1 MNEHNETTRNDRQ
14 DREQRQ
20 MPPLADR
27 NASAPRST
35 QLPTDATQRIYVDS
49 QARPRAPRQDSP
61 AQRRTPTT
69 GNANRSRPS
78 SASGNRNGGRK
89 PQQKKPALFGGKFNN
104 TTIALFAVAG
114 VLLIGIIVALFFLFA
129 EPADNGLILN
139 NVYVAGVNIGGMTPA
154 EAKAAVE
161 EATKDT
167 YTQLDMTVEVHTT
180 KVPLTPSR
188 TGAKLN
194 VGAAID
200 AAYSYGRTG
209 SRADRQ
215 RARNLSMTTSH
226 VVSITPYLNL
236 DTDYIQ
242 EIVDQFGNKY
252 SSTLTNHEYNIT
264 GERPN
269 LNVPTS
275 SIDISK
281 AHQTLTVKLGTA
293 EFGLST
299 DKLYDQIM
307 EAYNTNIFQV
317 VGEISVKTP
326 EPLDLEY
333 IYAELECVAP
343 VDAVMDSA
351 SFEVIPEVYGYG
363 FYIDE
368 VRAILDNAE
377 YGSTVE
383 IPICFLRPAITEA
396 DLRDGLFQEQL
407 AFYNTPAT
415 IDQDLITNLKLAC
428 QAIDGMVI
436 KAGEIFSFNEVVG
449 QPTTAKGYKDVM
461 VYMGKNMV
469 ATTGGGISR
478 ISSALYY
485 CALKADMTILMRSNH
500 IYDTGFIAAGL
511 DANVMYG
518 SMDFSFENNTSRPIR
533 IRAQVTNSG
542 ILQVSI
548 WGKSNDSYTVD
559 VVYET
564 IRTYEPETLKNVM
577 ELTNPD
583 EYRNGDVL
591 VQPITGYDVCTYRI
605 YRYTDSSMETTKKL
619 VAFSHYDKLDKLVVE
634 IVDNSQEDP
643 ENPGSSDEL
652 DDPDSSENSS
662 VSSDFENDNIFGD

>member
-1 MNEHNETTRNDRQ
+1 MNEHNETTRNDRPNR
-14 DREQRQ
+14 DQRQ

-27 NASAPRST
+27 SAPARSSP
-35 QLPTDATQRIYVDS
+35 QLPPDATQRIYVDS
-49 QARPRAPRQDSP
+49 QARPRAPRQDPP
-61 AQRRTPTT
+61 AQRRTPPA

-78 SASGNRNGGRK
+78 SASGNRGGGRA
-89 PQQKKPALFGGKFNN
+89 PQQKPSFFSGKFNK

-114 VLLIGIIVALFFLFA
+114 ALLIGIIVALFFLFA
-129 EPADNGLILN
+129 EPADDGLILN

-188 TGAKLN
+188 TGARLD

-236 DTDYIQ
+236 DTDYIRD
-242 EIVDQFGNKY
+242 IVDQFGSKY
-252 SSTLTNHEYNIT
+252 SSTLTPHSYEIK

-269 LNVPTS
+269 LNVPNS

-281 AHQTLTVKLGTA
+281 AFQTLEVKLGTA
-293 EFGLST
+293 EFALST

-317 VGEISVKTP
+317 VGEISVETP
-326 EPLDLEY
+326 EPLDLEA

-343 VDAVMDSA
+343 VDAVMDST
-351 SFEVIPEVYGYG
+351 SYEVIPEVYGYG
-363 FYIDE
+363 FYIDQ
-368 VRAILDNAE
+368 VRAQLENAE
-377 YGSTVE
+377 YGSTVQ

-396 DLRDGLFQEQL
+396 DLRDGLFQHQL

-436 KAGEIFSFNEVVG
+436 KTGEIFSFNEVVG
-449 QPTTAKGYKDVM
+449 QPTAAGGYKDVM
-461 VYMGKNMV
+461 AYMGKNMV

-485 CALKADMTILMRSNH
+485 CALKADMTILTRTNH
-500 IYDTGFIAAGL
+500 IYDPGFIAAGL
-511 DANVMYG
+511 DANVMFG
-518 SMDFSFENNTSRPIR
+518 SMDFSFENNTGRPIR

-548 WGKSNDSYTVD
+548 WGKENDSYTVD
-559 VVYET
+559 IVYEA

-577 ELTNPD
+577 ELNNPG

-605 YRYTDSSMETTKKL
+605 YRYADTSIETVKKL

-634 IVDNSQEDP
+634 IVNNGQEDP
-643 ENPGSSDEL
+643 ENPGSSDSGINSEIPESSSDIPDL
-652 DDPDSSENSS
+652 NDDPLYN
-662 VSSDFENDNIFGD
+662 

>member
-1 MNEHNETTRNDRQ
+1 VNEHNETTRNDRQ
-14 DREQRQ
+14 NRDQRQ
-20 MPPLADR
+20 MPPLTDR
-27 NASAPRST
+27 SASARSSS
-35 QLPTDATQRIYVDS
+35 QLPPDATQRIYVDS
-49 QARPRAPRQDSP
+49 QARPRAPRQDPP
-61 AQRRTPTT
+61 AQRRTSAT
-69 GNANRSRPS
+69 GGAARSRPS
-78 SASGNRNGGRK
+78 SASGNRNGGGNPR
-89 PQQKKPALFGGKFNN
+89 QKKPSFFGGKFNN

-114 VLLIGIIVALFFLFA
+114 VLLIGIIIALFFLFA
-129 EPADNGLILN
+129 EPADDGLILN

-167 YTQLDMTVEVHTT
+167 YTQLDMVVEVHTT
-180 KVPLTPSR
+180 EVPLTPSR
-188 TGAKLN
+188 TGARLD

-242 EIVDQFGNKY
+242 EIVDQFGSKY
-252 SSTLTNHEYNIT
+252 SSTLTPHSYTIEGT
-264 GERPN
+264 RPN
-269 LNVPTS
+269 LNVPS
-275 SIDISK
+275 SAIDINK
-281 AHQTLTVKLGTA
+281 AHQTLTVKVGTA

-326 EPLDLEY
+326 EPLDLEA

-343 VDAVMDSA
+343 VDAVMDS
-351 SFEVIPEVYGYG
+351 SSYEVIPEVYGYG
-363 FYIDE
+363 FYIDQ
-368 VRAILDNAE
+368 VRAKLENAE
-377 YGSTVE
+377 YGSTVT

-396 DLRDGLFQEQL
+396 DLRDGLFQDQL

-449 QPTTAKGYKDVM
+449 QPTAAGGYKDVM

-485 CALKADMTILMRSNH
+485 CALKADMTILMRTNH
-500 IYDTGFIAAGL
+500 IYDPGFIAAGL
-511 DANVMYG
+511 DANVMFG
-518 SMDFSFENNTSRPIR
+518 SMDFSFENNTTRPIR

-548 WGKSNDSYTVD
+548 WGKENDSYTVD
-559 VVYET
+559 IVYEA
-564 IRTYEPETLKNVM
+564 IRTYEPATLKNVM
-577 ELTNPD
+577 ELNNPG

-605 YRYTDSSMETTKKL
+605 YRYKDTSMETAEKL

-634 IVDNSQEDP
+634 IVDNGQEDP
-643 ENPGSSDEL
+643 ENPGSSDDIIDSEVP
-652 DDPDSSENSS
+652 DDSSDALDPN
-662 VSSDFENDNIFGD
+662 G